1 MCLLY
6 NRVRCV
12 PIGASSY
19 SIILSSQKWHA
30 AFHHRQI
37 VAFLRSEGVGLEGAL
52 DVEAFE
58 DLELPREIY

>member
-1 MCLLY
+1 
-6 NRVRCV
+6 V
-12 PIGASSY
+12 
-19 SIILSSQKWHA
+19 
-30 AFHHRQI
+30 FHHRQI